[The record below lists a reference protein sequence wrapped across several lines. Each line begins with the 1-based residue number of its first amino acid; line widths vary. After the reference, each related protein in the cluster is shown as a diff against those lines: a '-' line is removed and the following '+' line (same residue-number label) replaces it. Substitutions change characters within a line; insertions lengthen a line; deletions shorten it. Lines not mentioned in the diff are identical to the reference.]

1 MFESTLQLLFSET
14 NTQKNVIKIE
24 NNSTTTSLVCFA
36 CVRNIGPFENSSPVA
51 VLSVL
56 VLLLCRHMVI
66 ALTRFSTQR
75 IHYFVMYTSLGVIFL
90 LCSASIKSIVICYCC
105 YRCFIYYHRSNIRW
119 SARIMRIRE
128 PEPRAEAQTEAHAK
142 ETQNQ
147 HDEIKQQIK

>member
-1 MFESTLQLLFSET
+1 
-14 NTQKNVIKIE
+14 
-24 NNSTTTSLVCFA
+24 
-36 CVRNIGPFENSSPVA
+36 
-51 VLSVL
+51 
-56 VLLLCRHMVI
+56 MVI

-90 LCSASIKSIVICYCC
+90 LCSASIKSIVICYCW

-119 SARIMRIRE
+119 SA
-128 PEPRAEAQTEAHAK
+128 PHYANTRAGAQTEAHAK